1 MAQCKTT
8 IKKAHNMAYNGAG
21 TFLINSAG
29 QPVVAG
35 TTISETVFNALTA
48 DLATGLSTAITKD
61 GQTTATA
68 NLPMG
73 GFKLTNL
80 AAGTAATDSAR
91 LGQVQSG
98 AATLIAITGTNTIV
112 GTLTPTLTAYAA
124 GQQFSFVAAATNNT
138 SMTLNIDGLGAKAIT
153 RSGATALIA
162 GDITVGKMITVIYDG
177 TQFQTSDARV
187 PISSGVSGL
196 GTGVATALGVAVTG
210 SGSVVLSASPT
221 LTGTM
226 TAATISATTVNATT
240 VAATTVNATTG
251 AFSGAITGGVTATG
265 STTSRTLATRF
276 ADSANVKDF
285 GAIGNGVANDTAAI
299 QAAINYMNTTYSG
312 GIVFVP
318 AGNYYVPGGL
328 TLKGGVELVG
338 EGRGSTTIQA
348 QTVDVT
354 VIAFDA
360 TSNYAALRNLFIT
373 GYTNAA
379 ATTNAVTV
387 AADVPVIMKDCNIWG
402 GLAAVYTLGVDGYM
416 ENCFVAGWKTA
427 CVVSNGANWYVRCK
441 FDTAGVAVTHAFYQ
455 GTPSPFAIMENNFVA
470 CDFSGSFTN
479 SVAIS
484 DGTNTSAIT
493 LFSTCVFSSPI
504 SLINQLFTGFTTC
517 EFGSA
522 LNKSAGSCSVVG
534 SYAITPLVFS
544 VTAPGA
550 ALAGNANIT

>member
-1 MAQCKTT
+1 MS
-8 IKKAHNMAYNGAG
+8 YNGAG

-29 QPVVAG
+29 QPVVPN

-80 AAGTAATDSAR
+80 GAGTASTDSAR

-98 AATLIAITGTNTIV
+98 AATLIAITGTDTVV

-124 GQQFSFVAAATNNT
+124 GQQFSFVAAATNTT

-187 PISSGVSGL
+187 PISTGVSGL

-226 TAATISATTVNATT
+226 TAATISATTVG
-240 VAATTVNATTG
+240 ATTVNATTG

-276 ADSANVKDF
+276 ADTANVKDY

-299 QAAINYMNTTYSG
+299 QAAINYMDTTYSG

-354 VIAFDA
+354 VITFDA
-360 TSNYAALRNLFIT
+360 TSNYAALRNLFIS
-373 GYTNAA
+373 GYQNAA
-379 ATTNAVTV
+379 ATTNAVSV
-387 AADVPVIMKDCNIWG
+387 ANNVAVIMKDCNIWG
-402 GLAAVYTLGVDGYM
+402 GASAVYTEGIDGYM
-416 ENCFVAGWKTA
+416 ENCFVAGWAFA
-427 CVVSNGANWYVRCK
+427 CVSSRGANWYVRCK
-441 FDTAGVAVTHAFYQ
+441 FDTAGAACTHSVYQ
-455 GTPSPFAIMENNFVA
+455 GLPVVALAIIENNFVA

-479 SVAIS
+479 SFTVS
-484 DGTNTSAIT
+484 DGSNTSAIT
-493 LFSTCVFSSPI
+493 LFATCVFGTTI
-504 SLINQLFTGFTTC
+504 TLTNQRFTGFSSC
-517 EFGSA
+517 SFGGD
-522 LNKSAGSCSVVG
+522 LNKAAGSCSVVG
-534 SYAITPLVFS
+534 SYAITGRVFS

-550 ALAGNANIT
+550 ALAGNVNIT

>member
-1 MAQCKTT
+1 MS
-8 IKKAHNMAYNGAG
+8 YNGAG

-48 DLATGLSTAITKD
+48 DLANGLSTAITKD

-80 AAGTAATDSAR
+80 GAGTASTDSAR

-98 AATLIAITGTNTIV
+98 AVTLLAITGTDTVV
-112 GTLTPTLTAYAA
+112 GTLTPTLTAYAT
-124 GQQFSFVAAATNNT
+124 GQQFSFVAAGTNTT
-138 SMTLNIDGLGAKAIT
+138 SMTLNIDSLGVKAIT

-187 PISSGVSGL
+187 PISTGVSGL

-226 TAATISATTVNATT
+226 TAATISATTVGATT
-240 VAATTVNATTG
+240 VNATTVNATTG

-276 ADSANVKDF
+276 ADTANVKDF
-285 GAIGNGVANDTAAI
+285 GAIGNGVANDTVAI
-299 QAAINYMNTTYSG
+299 QAAINYMDTTYSG

-354 VIAFDA
+354 VITFDA
-360 TSNYAALRNLFIT
+360 TSNYAALRNLFIS
-373 GYTNAA
+373 GYQNAA
-379 ATTNAVTV
+379 ATTNAVSV
-387 AADVPVIMKDCNIWG
+387 ANNVAVIMKDCNIWG
-402 GLAAVYTLGVDGYM
+402 GASAVYTEGIDGYM
-416 ENCFVAGWKTA
+416 ENCFVAGWAFA
-427 CVVSNGANWYVRCK
+427 CVSSRGANWYVRCK
-441 FDTAGVAVTHAFYQ
+441 FDTAGAACTHSVYQ
-455 GTPSPFAIMENNFVA
+455 GLPVVALAIIENNFVA

-479 SVAIS
+479 SFTVA
-484 DGTNTSAIT
+484 DGSNTSAIT
-493 LFSTCVFSSPI
+493 LFATCVFGTTI
-504 SLINQLFTGFTTC
+504 TLTNQRFTGFSSC
-517 EFGSA
+517 SFGGD
-522 LNKSAGSCSVVG
+522 LNKAAGSCSVVG
-534 SYAITPLVFS
+534 SYAITGRVFS

-550 ALAGNANIT
+550 VLAGNVNIT

>member
-1 MAQCKTT
+1 
-8 IKKAHNMAYNGAG
+8 MAYNGAG

-80 AAGTAATDSAR
+80 AAGTASTDSAR

-98 AATLIAITGTNTIV
+98 AATLIAITGTDTVV

-124 GQQFSFVAAATNNT
+124 GQQFSFVAAATNTT

-187 PISSGVSGL
+187 PISTGVSGL

-226 TAATISATTVNATT
+226 TAATISATTVGATTATATT
-240 VAATTVNATTG
+240 VNATTVNATTG
-251 AFSGAITGGVTATG
+251 AFTSVSGGVTATG

-360 TSNYAALRNLFIT
+360 TSNYAALRNLFIV
-373 GYTNAA
+373 GYTNVA
-379 ATTNAVTV
+379 ATQNAVTV
-387 AADVPVIMKDCNIWG
+387 AANVPVIMKDCNIWG
-402 GLAAVYTLGVDGYM
+402 GNSAVYTLGVDGYM
-416 ENCFVAGWKTA
+416 ENCFVAGWVTA
-427 CVVSNGANWYVRCK
+427 CVVSVGANWYVRCK
-441 FDTAGVAVTHAFYQ
+441 FDTAGVAVTHAFFQ
-455 GTPSPFAIMENNFVA
+455 GAPSPFAIMENNFVA

-484 DGTNTSAIT
+484 DGTNTSAMT
-493 LFSTCVFSSPI
+493 LFSTCVFSSAI
-504 SLINQLFTGFTTC
+504 SLINQMFTGFTTC
-517 EFGSA
+517 EFGAA

-534 SYAITPLVFS
+534 SYALTPLVFS

-550 ALAGNANIT
+550 ALAGNVNIT

>member
-1 MAQCKTT
+1 
-8 IKKAHNMAYNGAG
+8 
-21 TFLINSAG
+21 
-29 QPVVAG
+29 
-35 TTISETVFNALTA
+35 
-48 DLATGLSTAITKD
+48 
-61 GQTTATA
+61 
-68 NLPMG
+68 
-73 GFKLTNL
+73 
-80 AAGTAATDSAR
+80 
-91 LGQVQSG
+91 
-98 AATLIAITGTNTIV
+98 
-112 GTLTPTLTAYAA
+112 
-124 GQQFSFVAAATNNT
+124 
-138 SMTLNIDGLGAKAIT
+138 
-153 RSGATALIA
+153 LIA

-187 PISSGVSGL
+187 PISTGVSGL

-276 ADSANVKDF
+276 ADPANVKDF

-354 VIAFDA
+354 VITFDA
-360 TSNYAALRNLFIT
+360 TSNYAALRNLFIV

-379 ATTNAVTV
+379 AITNAVFVVNNV
-387 AADVPVIMKDCNIWG
+387 AVIMKDCNIWG
-402 GLAAVYTLGVDGYM
+402 GACAVYTEGIDGYM
-416 ENCFVAGWKTA
+416 ENCFVAGWAVA
-427 CVVSNGANWYVRCK
+427 CVFSRGANWYVRCK
-441 FDTAGVAVTHAFYQ
+441 FNTAGVACTHAVYQ
-455 GTPSPFAIMENNFVA
+455 GLPIIALAVMKNNFVG

-479 SVAIS
+479 SFTVV
-484 DGTNTSAIT
+484 DGSNLSAIT
-493 LFSTCVFSSPI
+493 LFATCVFGTTI
-504 SLINQLFTGFTTC
+504 TLTNQVFTGFSSC
-517 EFGSA
+517 SFGGN
-522 LNKSAGSCSVVG
+522 LNKAAGGCSVVG
-534 SYAITPLVFS
+534 SYALIGRVFS

-550 ALAGNANIT
+550 ALAGNVNIT

>member
-1 MAQCKTT
+1 
-8 IKKAHNMAYNGAG
+8 
-21 TFLINSAG
+21 
-29 QPVVAG
+29 
-35 TTISETVFNALTA
+35 
-48 DLATGLSTAITKD
+48 
-61 GQTTATA
+61 
-68 NLPMG
+68 
-73 GFKLTNL
+73 
-80 AAGTAATDSAR
+80 
-91 LGQVQSG
+91 
-98 AATLIAITGTNTIV
+98 
-112 GTLTPTLTAYAA
+112 
-124 GQQFSFVAAATNNT
+124 
-138 SMTLNIDGLGAKAIT
+138 
-153 RSGATALIA
+153 
-162 GDITVGKMITVIYDG
+162 
-177 TQFQTSDARV
+177 
-187 PISSGVSGL
+187 
-196 GTGVATALGVAVTG
+196 
-210 SGSVVLSASPT
+210 LSASLT

-354 VIAFDA
+354 VITFDA
-360 TSNYAALRNLFIT
+360 TSNYAALRNLFIV

-379 ATTNAVTV
+379 ATTNAVSV
-387 AADVPVIMKDCNIWG
+387 ANSVAVIMKDCNIWG
-402 GLAAVYTLGVDGYM
+402 GASAVYTEGVDGYM
-416 ENCFVAGWKTA
+416 ENCFVAGWAFA
-427 CVVSNGANWYVRCK
+427 CVSSRGSNWYVRCK
-441 FDTAGVAVTHAFYQ
+441 FDTAGVAVTHSVYQ
-455 GTPSPFAIMENNFVA
+455 GLPIIALAVMENNFVA

-479 SVAIS
+479 SFTVA
-484 DGTNTSAIT
+484 DGSNSSAIT
-493 LFSTCVFSSPI
+493 LFATCVFGTTI
-504 SLINQLFTGFTTC
+504 TLTNQRFTGFSSC
-517 EFGSA
+517 SFGGD
-522 LNKSAGSCSVVG
+522 LNKAAGSCSVVG
-534 SYAITPLVFS
+534 SYALIGRVFS

>member
-1 MAQCKTT
+1 MS
-8 IKKAHNMAYNGAG
+8 YNGAG

-48 DLATGLSTAITKD
+48 DLANGLSTAITKD

-80 AAGTAATDSAR
+80 AAGTASTDSAR

-98 AATLIAITGTNTIV
+98 AATLIAITGTDTVV

-124 GQQFSFVAAATNNT
+124 GQQFSFVAAATNTT

-187 PISSGVSGL
+187 PISTGVSGL

-221 LTGTM
+221 LTGTV

-240 VAATTVNATTG
+240 G
-251 AFSGAITGGVTATG
+251 AFTSVSGAVTATG
-265 STTSRTLATRF
+265 STTSRTLANRF
-276 ADSANVKDF
+276 GDPANVKDF
-285 GAIGNGVANDTAAI
+285 GAVGNGVTNDTAAI
-299 QAAINYMNTTYSG
+299 QAAIDYMNTTYSG

-348 QTVDVT
+348 QAVDVT
-354 VIAFDA
+354 VITFDA
-360 TSNYAALRNLFIT
+360 TSNYAALRNLFIS
-373 GYTNAA
+373 GYQNAA
-379 ATTNAVTV
+379 ATTNAVSV
-387 AADVPVIMKDCNIWG
+387 ANNVAVIMKDCNIWG
-402 GLAAVYTLGVDGYM
+402 GASAVYTEGIDGYM
-416 ENCFVAGWKTA
+416 ENCFVAGWAFA
-427 CVVSNGANWYVRCK
+427 CVSSRGANWYVRCK
-441 FDTAGVAVTHAFYQ
+441 FDTAGVAVTHSVYQ
-455 GTPSPFAIMENNFVA
+455 GAPIIALAIMENNFVG

-479 SVAIS
+479 SFTVV
-484 DGTNTSAIT
+484 DGSNVSAVT
-493 LFSTCVFSSPI
+493 LFATCVFGTTITLTTQRFSGFSSC
-504 SLINQLFTGFTTC
+504 S
-517 EFGSA
+517 FGGD
-522 LNKSAGSCSVVG
+522 LNKAAGSCSVVG
-534 SYAITPLVFS
+534 SYAITGRVFS
-544 VTAPGA
+544 TTAPGA
-550 ALAGNANIT
+550 QLAGNVNIA

>member
-1 MAQCKTT
+1 
-8 IKKAHNMAYNGAG
+8 MAYNGAG

-124 GQQFSFVAAATNNT
+124 GQQFSFVAAATNT
-138 SMTLNIDGLGAKAIT
+138 ASMTLNINGLGAKAIT

-162 GDITVGKMITVIYDG
+162 GDITIGKMITVIYDG

-187 PISSGVSGL
+187 PISTGVSGL
-196 GTGVATALGVAVTG
+196 GSGVATALGVAVTG
-210 SGSVVLSASPT
+210 SGSVVLSVSPT

-226 TAATISATTVNATT
+226 TAATVNATT
-240 VAATTVNATTG
+240 VN
-251 AFSGAITGGVTATG
+251 GGVTATG

-276 ADSANVKDF
+276 ADTANVKDF
-285 GAIGNGVANDTAAI
+285 GAVGNGVTNDTAAI
-299 QAAINYMNTTYSG
+299 QAAIDYMNTTYSG

-328 TLKGGVELVG
+328 ILKGGVELVG

-354 VIAFDA
+354 VITFDA
-360 TSNYAALRNLFIT
+360 TSNYAALRNLFIV

-379 ATTNAVTV
+379 AITNAVFV
-387 AADVPVIMKDCNIWG
+387 ANNAAVIMKDCNIWG
-402 GLAAVYTLGVDGYM
+402 GACAVYTEGIDGYM
-416 ENCFVAGWKTA
+416 ENCFVAGWAVA
-427 CVVSNGANWYVRCK
+427 CVFSRGANWYVRCK
-441 FDTAGVAVTHAFYQ
+441 FNTAGVACTHAVYQ
-455 GTPSPFAIMENNFVA
+455 GLPIIALAVMKNNFVG

-479 SVAIS
+479 SFTVV
-484 DGTNTSAIT
+484 DGSNLSAIT
-493 LFSTCVFSSPI
+493 LFATCVFGTTI
-504 SLINQLFTGFTTC
+504 TLTNQIFTGFSSC
-517 EFGSA
+517 SFGGN
-522 LNKSAGSCSVVG
+522 LNKAAGGCSVVG
-534 SYAITPLVFS
+534 SYALIGRVFS

-550 ALAGNANIT
+550 ALAGNVNIT